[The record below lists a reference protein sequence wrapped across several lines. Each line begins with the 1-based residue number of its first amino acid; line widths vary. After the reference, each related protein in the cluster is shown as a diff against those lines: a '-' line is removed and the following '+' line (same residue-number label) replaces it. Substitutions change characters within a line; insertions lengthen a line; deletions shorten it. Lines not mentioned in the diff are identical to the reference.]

1 MSQNPGIEEELTA
14 YIDGELS
21 ELDSKR
27 VQAAL
32 AADPALARLEQRMRS
47 TVAAIEALPSPQPS
61 QALRRAVLNGLDASP
76 TLGERLQLWLRPS
89 RWVPALGL
97 ATAAALAVVISQR
110 GEVVAPVR
118 DADAEQLYVATN
130 MEVLEDLDLVGL
142 ESPDDLEVIA
152 QLNSL
157 EVPQ

>member
-1 MSQNPGIEEELTA
+1 MSENPGIEEELTA

-27 VQAAL
+27 VEASL
-32 AADPALARLEQRMRS
+32 AADSALARLEQRLRA
-47 TVAAIEALPSPQPS
+47 TVAAVEALPSPQPS
-61 QALRRAVLNGLDASP
+61 QALRRAVLNGLDAAP
-76 TLGERLQLWLRPS
+76 TFSERLRLWLRPS

-97 ATAAALAVVISQR
+97 ATAATLVVVLFGRSDSTAALH
-110 GEVVAPVR
+110 E
-118 DADAEQLYVATN
+118 ADAEQLYVAAN
-130 MEVLEDLDLVGL
+130 MEVLEDLDLAGL
-142 ESPDDLEVIA
+142 ESPEDLEVIA